1 MEGRH
6 IKIIHITRDQFVL
19 TEVFKSGDRICTI
32 DLKPDFFRIL
42 L

>member
-19 TEVFKSGDRICTI
+19 TEVFKSGDRIVHGQSI
-32 DLKPDFFRIL
+32 
-42 L
+42 